1 MAVLELPVSTR
12 NMTGVLDAFAGT
24 ETYPGAKGALSNPCN
39 FSIRIRARN
48 PPWLQDPDCSFVGDE
63 LYDDDAEITSPD
75 LLEMLED
82 RVLILTDRNYSAFVY
97 CYILVE
103 ILSSEFRHVVGD
115 PMLVRSGFENPR
127 DSNFPGA
134 PVHKQ
139 RGESHLAHHHSRS
152 ALKCRKCVYICC
164 LRTVLSKI
172 GW

>member
-1 MAVLELPVSTR
+1 LPVSTR

-39 FSIRIRARN
+39 FSIRIRARS
-48 PPWLQDPDCSFVGDE
+48 PHWLKDPDCSFVGDE
-63 LYDDDAEITSPD
+63 LYDDDAEVTNPD
-75 LLEMLED
+75 LLKMLED
-82 RVLILTDRNYSAFVY
+82 RVLILTDRNYPAFVY

-103 ILSSEFRHVVGD
+103 IFSSEFRHVVRD

-139 RGESHLAHHHSRS
+139 RGGSHLAHHHSRS
-152 ALKCRKCVYICC
+152 ALKCRKCVYVCC